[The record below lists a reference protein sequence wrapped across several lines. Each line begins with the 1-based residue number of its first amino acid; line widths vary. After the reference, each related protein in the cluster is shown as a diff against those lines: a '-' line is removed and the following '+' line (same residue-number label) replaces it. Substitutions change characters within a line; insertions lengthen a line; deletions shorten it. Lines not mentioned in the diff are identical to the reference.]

1 MILYTWKTK
10 NTNFFGHYGKKCNDR
25 CFGQILFL
33 PILPVIIQKMV
44 KSKEHCSPTRSKTV
58 FCFDILLKKGRKK
71 TVATLTQVVP
81 DDQSRNDQKN
91 DQGRFK
97 KWDYGF
103 PGKNYIYR

>member
-1 MILYTWKTK
+1 MGK
-10 NTNFFGHYGKKCNDR
+10 NVTIGVLVKYCVYQ
-25 CFGQILFL
+25 C
-33 PILPVIIQKMV
+33 LPVIIQKMV

-91 DQGRFK
+91 DQGRLTK
-97 KWDYGF
+97 KNGIMVF
-103 PGKNYIYR
+103 QVNLYI